1 MVNKIL
7 TNGTFRTLREII
19 YVISAVVIMTLAWG
33 KLTSAVEQ
41 NSKEIIRNSARI
53 EELETLVSENT
64 AQHQRIIANQEWVM
78 ERLRNLK

>member
-41 NSKEIIRNSARI
+41 NSKEIIRNSGR
-53 EELETLVSENT
+53 LESLEASYIQNEK
-64 AQHQRIIANQEWVM
+64 QHERMIANQEWIIKQ
-78 ERLRNLK
+78 LGINK